1 MRIIGNSPAANNAE
15 ITAVASGI
23 LPNGK
28 PVIVNSDGTVSVVAE
43 TAISQA
49 LGSAVVFESA
59 ALGVNSN
66 DTATVYDASTNK
78 VVIAY
83 ADGGNSYYGTAV
95 VGTVSGTSISF
106 GTPVVFLSS
115 QPMYIAGTYNST
127 AGKVVFA
134 FRDQASAGKST
145 AIVGT
150 VSGTSI
156 SFGAKG
162 TAYNPYVE
170 EVSVV
175 YSPAANKVVMAYRD
189 NNSSGYGA
197 SIVGTVSGTSISFG
211 GVNFFESAATMWTSM
226 TYDSASEKIVIA
238 YQGSGGNYAKA
249 KVGTVSGSTISW
261 GAQTIFDNSSNV
273 IGIRTTADSTNG
285 KVVIGY
291 MDPGNSYYGTVIIG
305 TVSGTSISF
314 GTPVVFSAV
323 STRVGSLSYD
333 SDANKIS
340 VAYYV
345 TSNNYGKL
353 ITGTVSGTSITF
365 DSVVSLSDGST
376 SYISSAFDSG
386 SNRVVIAWP
395 NGSNS
400 NYGTARVLR
409 NASTVTNLTS
419 ENFIGFANGAAADT
433 GTARV
438 QISSGIN
445 GAQTGLTAGQ
455 QYFVQTDGTLGLT
468 AASPSVIAGTAISA
482 TEIIIK
488 G

>member
-1 MRIIGNSPAANNAE
+1 MRIIGNNPAADNAE
-15 ITAVASGI
+15 ITAVASGT

-59 ALGVNSN
+59 ALGVNAEG
-66 DTATVYDASTNK
+66 TATVYDASTNK

-83 ADGGNSYYGTAV
+83 ADGGNSSYGTAV

-115 QPMYIAGTYNST
+115 QPMYIAGTYDST

-134 FRDQASAGKST
+134 FRDQASAGYST

-197 SIVGTVSGTSISFG
+197 SIVGTISGTNISFG
-211 GVNFFESAATMWTSM
+211 GVSNFESAATMWTSM

-238 YQGSGGNYAKA
+238 YQGAAGASAKA
-249 KVGTVSGSTISW
+249 KVGTIGATMSW
-261 GAQTIFDNSSNV
+261 GAQTVFDNSSNV

-291 MDPGNSYYGTVIIG
+291 ADAGNSYYGTVIIG

-323 STRVGSLSYD
+323 NTRLGSLSYD

-409 NASTVTNLTS
+409 NASTVPNLTA
-419 ENFIGFANGAAADT
+419 ENYIGFANGAAADT

-438 QISSGIN
+438 QIGSGIN
-445 GAQTGLTAGQ
+445 GAQSSLTAGQ

-468 AASPSVIAGTAISA
+468 AADPSVIAGTAVSA
-482 TEIIIK
+482 TDIIVK